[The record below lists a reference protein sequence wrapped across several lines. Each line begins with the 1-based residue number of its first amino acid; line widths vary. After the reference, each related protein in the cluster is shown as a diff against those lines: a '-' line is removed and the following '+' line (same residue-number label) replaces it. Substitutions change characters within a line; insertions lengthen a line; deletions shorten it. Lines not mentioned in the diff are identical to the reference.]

1 MTRSTAT
8 VYQQSASLLLA
19 SDASPSFCLP
29 SLLLP
34 LLKLVKNKKM
44 KTKKT
49 IFAAASAFV
58 LLAGTAS
65 YSHANNGNKKTVNAK
80 ETVTPLSENQLL
92 VQYTGTGDNG
102 VVSFRVQ
109 FDNPGA
115 QKFWLIIKNPE
126 GEILYQD
133 QFHDAHFSKTIQF
146 LRDEDEIHPVFIIR
160 SGKQEIKHSFTINRK
175 LIENVVVTKL

>member
-1 MTRSTAT
+1 
-8 VYQQSASLLLA
+8 
-19 SDASPSFCLP
+19 
-29 SLLLP
+29 
-34 LLKLVKNKKM
+34 M

-49 IFAAASAFV
+49 LFAAASAFV
-58 LLAGTAS
+58 LLAGTSS
-65 YSHANNGNKKTVNAK
+65 YSHASNGREKTVNTK
-80 ETVTPLSENQLL
+80 ETPLSENQLL

-102 VVSFRVQ
+102 VVSFKVQ

-126 GEILYQD
+126 GEVLYQD

-175 LIENVVVTKL
+175 MIENVVVTKL